1 MLKSQNQI
9 NIRKIEELQQ
19 ENLLQIQLHERVMS
33 EFRQKMNV
41 MIDKMKTKEKELK
54 EEIDEL
60 QLQLTTH
67 WSIETLNWILEGE
80 WTMDKWDK
88 LVMLLNDY

>member
-60 QLQLTTH
+60 QLQLATH
-67 WSIETLNWILEGE
+67 
-80 WTMDKWDK
+80 
-88 LVMLLNDY
+88 

>member
-67 WSIETLNWILEGE
+67 
-80 WTMDKWDK
+80 
-88 LVMLLNDY
+88 